1 MDPKEFFAKAAEQA
15 GSCVKLATPDRL
27 GNTTP
32 CSEWDLRALL
42 NHMISELL
50 WLPELLRGK
59 TLAEVG
65 IRYDGDIGG
74 SNPASN
80 WERAAD
86 AALVAVHRA
95 DKDAIVHLSYGDF
108 PTQHYIAEIASNVLI
123 HGWDVGQSLQCS
135 LILYPD
141 AAHAAYDQLAPNIKG
156 YRDRGLVGKPIEVG
170 EDASIQ
176 ARLLALM
183 GRRQ

>member
-1 MDPKEFFAKAAEQA
+1 MDPKEFFARAAEEA
-15 GSCVKLATPDRL
+15 GSCVKLATPDKL
-27 GNTTP
+27 GKTTP
-32 CSEWDLRALL
+32 CSEWNLRALL

-59 TLAEVG
+59 TIAEVG
-65 IRYDGDIGG
+65 NRYDGDVCG
-74 SNPASN
+74 SDPANN

-95 DKDAIVHLSYGDF
+95 DPELITHLSYGDF
-108 PTQHYIAEIASNVLI
+108 PAKHYIAEVASNVLI

-135 LILYPD
+135 LIFYSD
-141 AAHAAYDQLAPNIKG
+141 AAQAAYDQLVPNIDS
-156 YRDRGLVGKPIEVG
+156 YRDSGLVGEPIEVS

-176 ARLLALM
+176 TRLLALM